1 MAPPATSTAAY
12 NVPKI
17 VSGVARLVDQHPMV
31 DAVVD
36 EVDGRR
42 IRIGQAWLDDFASC
56 NYLGLDLDAEI
67 LAGVPEYLRRWGS
80 HPSWARGVASPA
92 LYEHLEAEIG
102 DLLGVEDVLALPT
115 LTQTHFGVLPALV
128 GEGTLLIDLRAHQ
141 TLHDAAV
148 LARARGAMIRR
159 FRHNDVEHVERLLLS
174 APRGPRVLCMDGINS
189 MTGNPPDLP
198 AFAALAR
205 EHDALL
211 YLDDAHGFGVLG
223 ERSGYDP
230 SPYGCRGNALV
241 RWFGEDYDHIV
252 LSAGFSKA
260 YSSMLAFVAGPAR
273 LRSYLKVM
281 ASSYIYSG
289 PVPVASLATAQ
300 LGLKVN
306 RKRGDELRAL
316 LYHRTRRVLDHVDKL
331 GVMTSNTSGFPL
343 VELPLADGEDLEA
356 VGRFLF
362 DRGVYVTLAP
372 YPVVPREEVG
382 FRVQLTAANTN
393 EQLDTLLTVL
403 DEVDDRFGFRRPQT

>member
-1 MAPPATSTAAY
+1 VADRSIY
-12 NVPKI
+12 NVPKL
-17 VSGVARLVDQHPMV
+17 VAGVARLVAEHPMV

-42 IRIGQAWLDDFASC
+42 IRVGRAWLDDFASC
-56 NYLGLDLDAEI
+56 NYLGLDLDAEV
-67 LAGVPEYLRRWGS
+67 LDGVPEYLGRWGS
-80 HPSWARGVASPA
+80 HPSWARGIASPV
-92 LYEHLEAEIG
+92 LYEQLEAEIG
-102 DLLGVEDVLALPT
+102 DLLGVEDVLAFPT
-115 LTQTHFGVLPALV
+115 LTHSHFGVLPALV
-128 GEGTLLIDLRAHQ
+128 GEGTLLIDIRAHQ
-141 TLHDAAV
+141 TLHDAAA
-148 LARARGAMIRR
+148 LARARGASVRR
-159 FRHNDVEHVERLLLS
+159 FRHDDVEHAERLLRS
-174 APRGPRVLCMDGINS
+174 TPRPPRVLCMDGVNS

-230 SPYGCRGNALV
+230 SPYGRRGNAVV

-252 LSAGFSKA
+252 LSAGLSKA

-306 RKRGDELRAL
+306 RERGDELRAL
-316 LYHRTRRVLDHVDKL
+316 LYHRTLTVLDDLDKL
-331 GVMTSNTSGFPL
+331 GAATSNTSGFPL
-343 VELPLADGEDLEA
+343 VELALANADDLDA
-356 VGRFLF
+356 VGRYLF

-382 FRVQLTAANTN
+382 FRVQLTAANTV
-393 EQLDTLLTVL
+393 EQVERLLGVIR
-403 DEVDDRFGFRRPQT
+403 EVDDRFGFRRPHS

>member
-1 MAPPATSTAAY
+1 VTSPPPPTAAY
-12 NVPKI
+12 TVPRF
-17 VSGVARLVDQHPMV
+17 VSEVARLMAEHPMG

-42 IRIGQAWLDDFASC
+42 IRIGPAWLDDFASC
-56 NYLGLDLDAEI
+56 NYLGLDLDTEV
-67 LAGVPEYLRRWGS
+67 LAGVPEYLGRWGS
-80 HPSWARGVASPA
+80 HPSWARGIASPA
-92 LYEHLEAEIG
+92 LYEQLEAEIR
-102 DLLGVEDVLALPT
+102 DLLGVEDVLAFPT
-115 LTQTHFGVLPALV
+115 LTHTHYGVLPALV
-128 GEGTLLIDLRAHQ
+128 GEGTLLVDLRAHQ
-141 TLHDAAV
+141 TVHDAAA
-148 LARARGAMIRR
+148 LARARGASIRR
-159 FRHNDVEHVERLLLS
+159 FRHNDVEHAERLLRH
-174 APRGPRVLCMDGINS
+174 APPPPRVLCMDGVNS

-211 YLDDAHGFGVLG
+211 YVDDAHGFGVLG

-230 SPYGCRGNALV
+230 SPYGRRGNAVV

-252 LSAGFSKA
+252 LSAGLSKA
-260 YSSMLAFVAGPAR
+260 YSSMLAFAAVPAQ
-273 LRSYLKVM
+273 LKPYLKAM

-306 RKRGDELRAL
+306 RERGDELRAML
-316 LYHRTRRVLDHVDKL
+316 HHRTRAVLDHLDKL
-331 GVMTSNTSGFPL
+331 GAVTSNTSGFPL
-343 VELPLADGEDLEA
+343 VELALANPDDLDA
-356 VGRFLF
+356 VGRHLF

-382 FRVQLTAANTN
+382 FRVQLTAANTVDQV
-393 EQLDTLLTVL
+393 ERLLDVL
-403 DEVDDRFGFRRPQT
+403 GEIDDRFGFRRPHS